1 MSEIKMDNKGRK
13 YEYRKEL
20 ANLVNQEVEVTLF
33 DIKLVRPGARLQ
45 ILSQDVELSGKIIC
59 RHAWC
64 NLTTSLARKIGK
76 KRVNVERGQNIKARA
91 KVVEYTNKKGQLNYS
106 FKLYEI
112 L

>member
-1 MSEIKMDNKGRK
+1 MSEIKLDKNGKK

-64 NLTTSLARKIGK
+64 NLTTSLAKKIGK

>member
-1 MSEIKMDNKGRK
+1 MSEIKLDNKGRK
-13 YEYRKEL
+13 YEFRKEL

-33 DIKLVRPGARLQ
+33 DIKVVKPGARLQ

-64 NLTTSLARKIGK
+64 NLTTSLAKKIGK

>member
-1 MSEIKMDNKGRK
+1 MS
-13 YEYRKEL
+13 
-20 ANLVNQEVEVTLF
+20 NLVNQEVEVTVF

>member
-1 MSEIKMDNKGRK
+1 MSEIKLDNKGRK

-33 DIKLVRPGARLQ
+33 DIKMVRPGSRLQ
-45 ILSQDVELSGKIIC
+45 ILSQNVELSGKVIC
-59 RHAWC
+59 RHAFC
-64 NLTTSLARKIGK
+64 NLTTSLAKKIGK
-76 KRVNVERGQNIKARA
+76 KRVNVERGQNIKVRA

>member
-1 MSEIKMDNKGRK
+1 MSEIKLDNKGRK

-33 DIKLVRPGARLQ
+33 DIKVVKPGARLQ

-64 NLTTSLARKIGK
+64 NLTTSLAKKIGK

>member
-1 MSEIKMDNKGRK
+1 MSEIKLDNKGRK
-13 YEYRKEL
+13 YEYRKALE
-20 ANLVNQEVEVTLF
+20 NLVNQEVEVTLF
-33 DIKLVRPGARLQ
+33 DIKMVRPFSRLK
-45 ILSQDVELSGKIIC
+45 ILSQNVELSGKIIC
-59 RHAWC
+59 RHAFC
-64 NLTTSLARKIGK
+64 NLTTSLAKKIGK

>member
-1 MSEIKMDNKGRK
+1 MSEIKLDNKGRK

-45 ILSQDVELSGKIIC
+45 ILSQNVELSGKIIC
-59 RHAWC
+59 RHAFC
-64 NLTTSLARKIGK
+64 NLTTSLAKKIGK

>member
-1 MSEIKMDNKGRK
+1 MSEIKLDKNGKK

-45 ILSQDVELSGKIIC
+45 ILSQNVELSGKVIC

-64 NLTTSLARKIGK
+64 NLTTSLAKKIGK

>member
-1 MSEIKMDNKGRK
+1 MSEIKLDNKGRK

-33 DIKLVRPGARLQ
+33 DINMVRPGSRLQ
-45 ILSQDVELSGKIIC
+45 ILSQNVELSGKVIC
-59 RHAWC
+59 RHAFC
-64 NLTTSLARKIGK
+64 NLTTSLAKKIGK

>member
-1 MSEIKMDNKGRK
+1 MSEIKLDNKGRK

-59 RHAWC
+59 RHAFC
-64 NLTTSLARKIGK
+64 NLTTSLAKKIGK

>member
-1 MSEIKMDNKGRK
+1 MSEIKLDNKGRK

-64 NLTTSLARKIGK
+64 NLTTSLAKKIGK

>member
-1 MSEIKMDNKGRK
+1 MSEIKLDKNGKK

-45 ILSQDVELSGKIIC
+45 ILSQDVELKGKIIC

-64 NLTTSLARKIGK
+64 NLTTSLAKKIGK

>member
-33 DIKLVRPGARLQ
+33 DIKMVRPGSRLQ
-45 ILSQDVELSGKIIC
+45 ILSQNVELSGKVIC
-59 RHAWC
+59 RHAFC
-64 NLTTSLARKIGK
+64 NLTTRLAKKIGK

>member
-1 MSEIKMDNKGRK
+1 MSEIKLDNKGRK

-33 DIKLVRPGARLQ
+33 DIKMVRPGPRLH
-45 ILSQDVELSGKIIC
+45 ILSQNVELSGKVIC
-59 RHAWC
+59 RHAFC
-64 NLTTSLARKIGK
+64 NLTTSLAKKIGK
-76 KRVNVERGQNIKARA
+76 KRVDVERGQNIKARA

>member
-1 MSEIKMDNKGRK
+1 MSEIKIDKNGKK

-33 DIKLVRPGARLQ
+33 DIKVVKPGARLQ
-45 ILSQDVELSGKIIC
+45 ILSQDVELAGKVIC
-59 RHAWC
+59 KHAFC
-64 NLTTSLARKIGK
+64 NLTTSIAKKIGK
-76 KRVNVERGQNIKARA
+76 RIINVERGQNLKARA

-106 FKLYEI
+106 FKIYNI

>member
-1 MSEIKMDNKGRK
+1 MSEIKLDNKGRK

-33 DIKLVRPGARLQ
+33 DIKMVRPGSRLQ
-45 ILSQDVELSGKIIC
+45 ILSQNVELSGKVIC
-59 RHAWC
+59 RHAFC
-64 NLTTSLARKIGK
+64 NLTTSLAKKIGK
-76 KRVNVERGQNIKARA
+76 KRENVERGQNIKARA

>member
-1 MSEIKMDNKGRK
+1 MSEIKLDNKGRN

-64 NLTTSLARKIGK
+64 NLTTSLAKKIGK

>member
-1 MSEIKMDNKGRK
+1 MNKKSIIYNHIKN
-13 YEYRKEL
+13 
-20 ANLVNQEVEVTLF
+20 
-33 DIKLVRPGARLQ
+33 IK
-45 ILSQDVELSGKIIC
+45 K
-59 RHAWC
+59 
-64 NLTTSLARKIGK
+64 ARKIGK

>member
-1 MSEIKMDNKGRK
+1 MSEIKIDKNGKK

-33 DIKLVRPGARLQ
+33 DIKMVRPGSRLQ
-45 ILSQDVELSGKIIC
+45 ILSQNVELAGKIIC
-59 RHAWC
+59 KHAFC
-64 NLTTSLARKIGK
+64 NLTTSLAKKIGK
-76 KRVNVERGQNIKARA
+76 RIINVERGQNIKVRA

-106 FKLYEI
+106 FKIYNI

>member
-1 MSEIKMDNKGRK
+1 MSEIKLDNKGRK

-33 DIKLVRPGARLQ
+33 DIKMVRPGSRLQ
-45 ILSQDVELSGKIIC
+45 ILSQNVELSGKVIC
-59 RHAWC
+59 RHAFC
-64 NLTTSLARKIGK
+64 NLTTSLAKKIGK

-91 KVVEYTNKKGQLNYS
+91 KVVKYINKKGQLNYS

>member
-1 MSEIKMDNKGRK
+1 MSEIKIDKNGKK

-33 DIKLVRPGARLQ
+33 DIKMVRPGARLQ
-45 ILSQDVELSGKIIC
+45 ILSQNVELAGKVIC
-59 RHAWC
+59 KHAFC
-64 NLTTSLARKIGK
+64 NLATSIAKKIGK
-76 KRVNVERGQNIKARA
+76 KTISVERGQNIKVRA

-106 FKLYEI
+106 FKIYNI

>member
-1 MSEIKMDNKGRK
+1 MREIKWDNKGRK

-33 DIKLVRPGARLQ
+33 DIKMVRPGSRLQ
-45 ILSQDVELSGKIIC
+45 ILSQNVELSGKVIC
-59 RHAWC
+59 RHAFC
-64 NLTTSLARKIGK
+64 NLTTSLAKKIGK

-91 KVVEYTNKKGQLNYS
+91 KVVEYTNKKGQLNNS
-106 FKLYEI
+106 FKIYEI

>member
-1 MSEIKMDNKGRK
+1 MSEIKLDNKGRK

-64 NLTTSLARKIGK
+64 NLTTSLAKKIGK
-76 KRVNVERGQNIKARA
+76 KRVNVERGQNIKVRA

>member
-45 ILSQDVELSGKIIC
+45 ILSQNVELSGKIIC

-64 NLTTSLARKIGK
+64 NLTTSLAKKIGK

>member
-1 MSEIKMDNKGRK
+1 MSEIKLDNKGRK

-33 DIKLVRPGARLQ
+33 DIKVVKPGARLQ
-45 ILSQDVELSGKIIC
+45 ILSQNVELSGKIIC
-59 RHAWC
+59 RHAFC
-64 NLTTSLARKIGK
+64 NLTTSLAKKIGK

>member
-1 MSEIKMDNKGRK
+1 MSEIKLDNKGRK

-33 DIKLVRPGARLQ
+33 DIKMVRPGARLQ
-45 ILSQDVELSGKIIC
+45 ILSQNVELSGKIIC

-64 NLTTSLARKIGK
+64 NLTTSLAKKIGK

>member
-1 MSEIKMDNKGRK
+1 MSEIKIDKNGKK

-33 DIKLVRPGARLQ
+33 DIKLVKPGARLQ
-45 ILSQDVELSGKIIC
+45 ILSQNVELAGKIIC
-59 RHAWC
+59 KHAFC
-64 NLTTSLARKIGK
+64 NLTTSIAKKIGK
-76 KRVNVERGQNIKARA
+76 RTVNVERGQNIKVKA

>member
-1 MSEIKMDNKGRK
+1 MSEIKLDKNGKK
-13 YEYRKEL
+13 YEFRKEL

-64 NLTTSLARKIGK
+64 NLTTSLAKKIGK

>member
-1 MSEIKMDNKGRK
+1 MSEIKLDNKGRK

-33 DIKLVRPGARLQ
+33 DIKMVRPGSRLQ
-45 ILSQDVELSGKIIC
+45 ILSQNVELSGKVIC
-59 RHAWC
+59 RHAFC
-64 NLTTSLARKIGK
+64 NLTTSIAKKIGK
-76 KRVNVERGQNIKARA
+76 KIINVERGQNIKARA